1 MYFEIITK
9 EIFAENK
16 TKYLSDIREI
26 YESNSIKNEDIDSL
40 FEKHPESMLVTLK
53 NNQKIISFMFVARIS
68 ANYIDPFY
76 EDNGYWKLFT
86 VATHKKY
93 QNFNFAKGVLIF
105 GFVEMLKQGA
115 TRIEV
120 EITTYSG
127 MLLFYKTVNPF
138 TVGTITPKKDED
150 SDCWIINFKKSFC
163 NFAESFDNKTEKS
176 AKLKYFN
183 EILLSRQI
191 VFWVDF
197 PNDEVIV
204 TT

>member
-1 MYFEIITK
+1 MYFEIMTNEK
-9 EIFAENK
+9 FAENK

-26 YESNSIKNEDIDSL
+26 YESNNILNEDIDSL
-40 FEKHPESMLVTLK
+40 FGKYPESMLVTLK

-76 EDNGYWKLFT
+76 EDDNYWKLFT

-93 QNFNFAKGVLIF
+93 QNFNFAKGVLLF

-127 MLLFYKTVNPF
+127 KLLFYKTVNPF
-138 TVGTITPKKDED
+138 SVGTITQKRED
-150 SDCWIINFKKSFC
+150 DPECWVISFKKSF
-163 NFAESFDNKTEKS
+163 
-176 AKLKYFN
+176 
-183 EILLSRQI
+183 
-191 VFWVDF
+191 
-197 PNDEVIV
+197 
-204 TT
+204 